1 MESKNYF
8 LAISGLINELIL
20 NKNINITKYSIKS
33 GYPEHYIKFLEEEN
47 NVIIADPIKAFYNK
61 IGSVEIQWDS
71 ANGDLDLFG
80 EINIVDIDQFL
91 NLKNYQEYWMRRFN
105 ESNDEEQNKFMLMA
119 KPFDYFNSD
128 ETEIAFFKQTDNQ
141 IKDKLYYFKS
151 GYGYSNLNLSI
162 DEYFDKI
169 IETKGLTKWQELFL
183 IGKFEE
189 IQNSVKMIFNKDN

>member
-47 NVIIADPIKAFYNK
+47 NVIIADPIKAFYSK

-105 ESNDEEQNKFMLMA
+105 ENNDEEQNKFMLMA

-128 ETEIAFFKQTDNQ
+128 ETEITFFKQTDNQ
-141 IKDKLYYFKS
+141 IKDELYYFKS
-151 GYGYSNLNLSI
+151 GYGYSKLNLSI
-162 DEYFDKI
+162 DEYFDKT

>member
-141 IKDKLYYFKS
+141 IKDELYYFKS
-151 GYGYSNLNLSI
+151 GYGYSKLNLSI
-162 DEYFDKI
+162 DEYFYKA